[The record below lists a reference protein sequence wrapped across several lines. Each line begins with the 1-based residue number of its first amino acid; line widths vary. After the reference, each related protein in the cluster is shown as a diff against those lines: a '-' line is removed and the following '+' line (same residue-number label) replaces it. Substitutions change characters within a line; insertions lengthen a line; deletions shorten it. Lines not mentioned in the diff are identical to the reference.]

1 MNRILTSKLLVLLFT
16 VFLVSCSSMETS
28 QNSAAS
34 MTDSETVWIDVR
46 TIEEYENDHIDGDLN
61 LPIQTFS
68 TATIATQLGL
78 DQDTRIGLY
87 CASGGRAGRALTIL
101 EEAGFTNAF
110 NAGGISDARD
120 QRELR

>member
-1 MNRILTSKLLVLLFT
+1 
-16 VFLVSCSSMETS
+16 METS